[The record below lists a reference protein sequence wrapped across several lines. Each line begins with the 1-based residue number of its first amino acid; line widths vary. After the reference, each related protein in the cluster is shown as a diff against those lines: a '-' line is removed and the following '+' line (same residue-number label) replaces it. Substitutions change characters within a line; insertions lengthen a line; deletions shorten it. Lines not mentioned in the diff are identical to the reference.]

1 MIRASGTL
9 YQIEASIHDALTQP
23 LPGASAHCLLAPR
36 PRHGWAPGQIPLEAK
51 PSAALILLFPF
62 SGEAYTL
69 LTVRGDHLPQHAGQV
84 SFPGGRLEP
93 TETVENAA
101 LRESHEEVGLDP
113 RRVRLIGKLSPLY
126 IPASGFALFP
136 VIGIAD
142 TRPKFLCKTTEVK
155 RILEIPVGK
164 LSGAEGLHL
173 GYRWYKNDCY
183 QVPYFDVEDE
193 RVWGATAMIL
203 GELLTVI
210 GTSLRDPWLADGFGP
225 VVTT

>member
-9 YQIEASIHDALTQP
+9 YQIAASIQGALTQP

-36 PRHGWAPGQIPLEAK
+36 PRHGWDPGQIPPEAK

-93 TETVENAA
+93 NETVENAA

-113 RRVRLIGKLSPLY
+113 RQVRLLGKLSPLY

-142 TRPKFLCKTTEVK
+142 SRPKFLSKTTEVK
-155 RILEIPVGK
+155 RILEIPMITLIG
-164 LSGAEGLHL
+164 SEGLHL
-173 GYRWYKNDCY
+173 GYRLYKNDCY
-183 QVPYFDVEDE
+183 RVPYFNVEDE

-210 GTSLRDPWLADGFGP
+210 GTSLPDPWLLDGLGP
-225 VVTT
+225 VAAT

>member
-9 YQIEASIHDALTQP
+9 YQIEASIHGALTQP

-36 PRHGWAPGQIPLEAK
+36 PRLGWDPGQIPLDAK

-93 TETVENAA
+93 NESVETAA

-113 RRVRLIGKLSPLY
+113 HRVRLIGKLSPLY

-142 TRPKFLCKTTEVK
+142 SRPKFLCETNEVN
-155 RILEIPVGK
+155 RILEISMSTLTG
-164 LSGAEGLHL
+164 SEGLHL
-173 GYRWYKNDCY
+173 GYRWHKNNRY
-183 QVPYFDVEDE
+183 QVPYFAVDDE

-203 GELLTVI
+203 SELLAVI
-210 GTSLRDPWLADGFGP
+210 GTSLKDPWLTDGFGP
-225 VVTT
+225 VATT